1 MPNSAK
7 ELLVANAVL
16 DPRGMQ
22 EKRLLQLASRVSLE
36 ELKKGP
42 IVFYDNTKLGFC
54 NYMEVFRRI
63 KANFEQKGIANF
75 IDFRE
80 TVRGKTT
87 QELRGYARKLAAASA
102 CAGAIADPRRFGEAA
117 STWPVA
123 TAALGN
129 RVRSLAHP

>member
-54 NYMEVFRRI
+54 
-63 KANFEQKGIANF
+63 Q
-75 IDFRE
+75 
-80 TVRGKTT
+80 
-87 QELRGYARKLAAASA
+87 
-102 CAGAIADPRRFGEAA
+102 
-117 STWPVA
+117 
-123 TAALGN
+123 
-129 RVRSLAHP
+129 